1 MREGES
7 ESEQYIIITHLGN
20 KGRACYHPWHPHPCK
35 IRGREHCTS
44 HKIHVLPSQ
53 RRHTLI
59 SWEHL

>member
-7 ESEQYIIITHLGN
+7 ESEQYVIITHLGN

-44 HKIHVLPSQ
+44 HKIHGASLAKAAT
-53 RRHTLI
+53 H
-59 SWEHL
+59 

>member
-20 KGRACYHPWHPHPCK
+20 KGRAWNHSWHPHPCK

-44 HKIHVLPSQ
+44 HKIHGASLAKAAT
-53 RRHTLI
+53 H
-59 SWEHL
+59 